1 MYVIIS
7 EECVLSEKPTQSTVS
22 DVPRG
27 PLRPLGGLGL
37 IWKMIG
43 LALLLHIVMLLVM
56 SPRLFSSDAESP
68 EKLFERGEAEL
79 AQGRYPEAMA
89 LFQKV
94 MDLQPKVP
102 PVFEKAAE
110 QHKMAERLS
119 RQYNARAAATREATG
134 SPEETASS
142 KPAPK
147 VTPDKPPVMTPKA
160 PATQPAGSPF
170 IPPELRPK

>member
-1 MYVIIS
+1 M
-7 EECVLSEKPTQSTVS
+7 SEKQTQSAVS
-22 DVPRG
+22 DVARG
-27 PLRPLGGLGL
+27 PLRPLGGMGL

-43 LALLLHIVMLLVM
+43 LALVLHIVMLLGL

-79 AQGRYPEAMA
+79 AQAHYPEAMA

-94 MDLQPKVP
+94 MDLQPKLP

-134 SPEETASS
+134 TPEETTTG
-142 KPAPK
+142 KPPSK
-147 VTPDKPPVMTPKA
+147 VTPDKPPVIAPKA
-160 PATQPAGSPF
+160 PPTQPAGTPF